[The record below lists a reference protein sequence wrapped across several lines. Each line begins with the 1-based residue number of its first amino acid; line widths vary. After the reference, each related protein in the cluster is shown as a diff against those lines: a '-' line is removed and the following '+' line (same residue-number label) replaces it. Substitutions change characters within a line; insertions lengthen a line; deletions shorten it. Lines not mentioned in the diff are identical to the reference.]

1 MERFFKPK
9 PIAPSTCSGSS
20 SSRQNECDI
29 DFNNLERDPGKRIRM
44 KDYPSNIQDEVRR
57 AYLQMGPCR
66 PTKYEFPY
74 TLHAKKKRRFVVSWF
89 EEYDWLE
96 YSISKDAAFCL
107 HCYLF
112 KINFSQLGSDAFT
125 GVGFKKWKNAR
136 ECFDKHVG
144 PIGSFHNKARE
155 AASYLMNQKTH
166 IEAVVIKQS
175 EEECMKYHLCL
186 NASIDCT
193 KFLLRQGLLFRGRD
207 ESVTS
212 NNRGNYL
219 ELLQFLADHDEKIK
233 EVVLENS
240 PGNLKLIAPS
250 IQKDIVNSCA
260 FETIKAIMKEVK
272 ESKFFS
278 IMVDESRDIS
288 TKEQMAVILRYVDN
302 KGQVIERFVGVQH
315 VTETTSSKL
324 KESIDEFLKLH
335 DLSYS
340 NLRGQ
345 GYDGASN
352 MRAKKNSDVAAFFT
366 LTNSLVNVVGCSC
379 KRRDALREK
388 QQENL
393 LKAIE
398 NDCLETGQGLN
409 QETSLKR
416 AGDTRW
422 NSHYGALI
430 SLITMFSSV
439 VDVLDMIVEDCY
451 NDSAGEAKRLL
462 KDLQS
467 FEFVFL
473 LFLMKSIL
481 GVTNDFSQALQK
493 KDQEI
498 VNAMALVK
506 TCKEQLRCMR
516 NDENFDL
523 LVDKVSSFCV
533 EHEIEVPNMDDLYVI
548 QGKSLRKAPRK
559 TNHHHY
565 KVELFFEVID
575 FQLIELDDR
584 FAEGNTELLICLA
597 CLSPND
603 SFVAFDKEK
612 LVRLAHMYPKD
623 FTDRDRSALQDQLDI
638 YIHFVRYDNDFSQL
652 RGIYELAKK
661 MVEKGLHRTF
671 AYVYLLVQ
679 LALVLPV
686 ATASVERAFS
696 AMNIIKGPLRNKM
709 GDQWLSDSLVV
720 YIEKDVFSCIGN
732 EAIMEHFQTMKPRR
746 GRLN

>member
-1 MERFFKPK
+1 
-9 PIAPSTCSGSS
+9 
-20 SSRQNECDI
+20 
-29 DFNNLERDPGKRIRM
+29 
-44 KDYPSNIQDEVRR
+44 
-57 AYLQMGPCR
+57 
-66 PTKYEFPY
+66 
-74 TLHAKKKRRFVVSWF
+74 
-89 EEYDWLE
+89 
-96 YSISKDAAFCL
+96 
-107 HCYLF
+107 
-112 KINFSQLGSDAFT
+112 
-125 GVGFKKWKNAR
+125 
-136 ECFDKHVG
+136 
-144 PIGSFHNKARE
+144 
-155 AASYLMNQKTH
+155 
-166 IEAVVIKQS
+166 
-175 EEECMKYHLCL
+175 
-186 NASIDCT
+186 
-193 KFLLRQGLLFRGRD
+193 
-207 ESVTS
+207 
-212 NNRGNYL
+212 
-219 ELLQFLADHDEKIK
+219 
-233 EVVLENS
+233 
-240 PGNLKLIAPS
+240 
-250 IQKDIVNSCA
+250 
-260 FETIKAIMKEVK
+260 
-272 ESKFFS
+272 
-278 IMVDESRDIS
+278 MVDESRDIS
-288 TKEQMAVILRYVDN
+288 TNEQMAVILRYVDN
-302 KGQVIERFVGVQH
+302 KGQVIERFMGFQH

-324 KESIDEFLKLH
+324 KEFIDEFLKLH

-439 VDVLDMIVEDCY
+439 VDVLDMIVKDCY
-451 NDSAGEAKRLL
+451 NDSVGEAKRLL

-481 GVTNDFSQALQK
+481 GVTNDLSQALQK

-516 NDENFDL
+516 NDENFDI

-559 TNHHHY
+559 TNC
-565 KVELFFEVID
+565 FFEVID
-575 FQLIELDDR
+575 FQLTELDDR

-597 CLSPND
+597 CLNPND

-638 YIHFVRYDNDFSQL
+638 YIHFVRSDNDFSQL
-652 RGIYELAKK
+652 RGINELAKK

-709 GDQWLSDSLVV
+709 GDQCYHGTFSDHETSSWTLELGFYSL
-720 YIEKDVFSCIGN
+720 
-732 EAIMEHFQTMKPRR
+732 
-746 GRLN
+746 

>member
-1 MERFFKPK
+1 
-9 PIAPSTCSGSS
+9 
-20 SSRQNECDI
+20 
-29 DFNNLERDPGKRIRM
+29 M

-57 AYLQMGPCR
+57 AYLQMGPYR

-144 PIGSFHNKARE
+144 PI
-155 AASYLMNQKTH
+155 
-166 IEAVVIKQS
+166 
-175 EEECMKYHLCL
+175 
-186 NASIDCT
+186 
-193 KFLLRQGLLFRGRD
+193 
-207 ESVTS
+207 
-212 NNRGNYL
+212 
-219 ELLQFLADHDEKIK
+219 DHDEKIK
-233 EVVLENS
+233 EVVLENA

-250 IQKDIVNSCA
+250 IHKDIVNSCA

-352 MRAKKNSDVAAFFT
+352 MRGEFNGLKKKILDEESCASYVHCFAHQLQLALVAVAKKNSDVGAFFT

-393 LKAIE
+393 MKAIE
-398 NDCLETGQGLN
+398 NDCLETRQGLN

-416 AGDTRW
+416 VGDTRW

-451 NDSAGEAKRLL
+451 NDSVGEAKRLL

-481 GVTNDFSQALQK
+481 GVTNDLSQALQK

-516 NDENFDL
+516 NDEKFDL

-533 EHEIEVPNMDDLYVI
+533 EHEIE
-548 QGKSLRKAPRK
+548 
-559 TNHHHY
+559 
-565 KVELFFEVID
+565 
-575 FQLIELDDR
+575 
-584 FAEGNTELLICLA
+584 A

-612 LVRLAHMYPKD
+612 LVRLAQMYLKD
-623 FTDRDRSALQDQLDI
+623 FMDRDRLALQDQLDI
-638 YIHFVRYDNDFSQL
+638 YIHFVRSDNDFSQL
-652 RGIYELAKK
+652 RGINKLAKK

-696 AMNIIKGPLRNKM
+696 AMNIIKGPLRNKI

-746 GRLN
+746 GPLN

>member
-1 MERFFKPK
+1 MII
-9 PIAPSTCSGSS
+9 PI
-20 SSRQNECDI
+20 
-29 DFNNLERDPGKRIRM
+29 GKLN
-44 KDYPSNIQDEVRR
+44 DRR
-57 AYLQMGPCR
+57 R
-66 PTKYEFPY
+66 
-74 TLHAKKKRRFVVSWF
+74 
-89 EEYDWLE
+89 WLE
-96 YSISKDAAFCL
+96 NSLKVDCEPV
-107 HCYLF
+107 
-112 KINFSQLGSDAFT
+112 NF
-125 GVGFKKWKNAR
+125 
-136 ECFDKHVG
+136 
-144 PIGSFHNKARE
+144 E
-155 AASYLMNQKTH
+155 AIFQPSPAI
-166 IEAVVIKQS
+166 IELS
-175 EEECMKYHLCL
+175 NRPRTCGH
-186 NASIDCT
+186 
-193 KFLLRQGLLFRGRD
+193 D
-207 ESVTS
+207 ESDTS

-233 EVVLENS
+233 EVVLKNA

-288 TKEQMAVILRYVDN
+288 TKEQMTVILRYADN

-324 KESIDEFLKLH
+324 KVSIDEFLKLH

-352 MRAKKNSDVAAFFT
+352 MRALVAVTKKNSDVGAFFT
-366 LTNSLVNVVGCSC
+366 LTNSLVNVVGCLC

-393 LKAIE
+393 MKAIE

-481 GVTNDFSQALQK
+481 GVTNDLSQVLQK

-498 VNAMALVK
+498 VNAMTLVK

-516 NDENFDL
+516 NDEKFHL

-559 TNHHHY
+559 TNRHHY

-575 FQLIELDDR
+575 FQLTELDDR
-584 FAEGNTELLICLA
+584 FTEGNTELLICLA

-612 LVRLAHMYPKD
+612 LVRLAQMYPKD
-623 FTDRDRSALQDQLDI
+623 FMDRDRLALQDQLDI
-638 YIHFVRYDNDFSQL
+638 YIHFVRSDNDFSQL
-652 RGIYELAKK
+652 RGINELAKK

>member
-1 MERFFKPK
+1 MGWLNASMGR
-9 PIAPSTCSGSS
+9 
-20 SSRQNECDI
+20 
-29 DFNNLERDPGKRIRM
+29 
-44 KDYPSNIQDEVRR
+44 DEVQ
-57 AYLQMGPCR
+57 ACISHG
-66 PTKYEFPY
+66 T
-74 TLHAKKKRRFVVSWF
+74 SWV
-89 EEYDWLE
+89 
-96 YSISKDAAFCL
+96 
-107 HCYLF
+107 LF
-112 KINFSQLGSDAFT
+112 MALVNHSTGSDAFT

-175 EEECMKYHLCL
+175 EEECMKYRLCL

-193 KFLLRQGLLFRGRD
+193 KFWLRQGLPFRGRD
-207 ESVTS
+207 ESDTS

-219 ELLQFLADHDEKIK
+219 ELLQFLADHDKKIK
-233 EVVLENS
+233 EVVLENA
-240 PGNLKLIAPS
+240 PGNLKLIAHS

-315 VTETTSSKL
+315 VTETTSCKL

-481 GVTNDFSQALQK
+481 GVTNDLSQALQK

-533 EHEIEVPNMDDLYVI
+533 EHEIEVPTMDDLYVI

-575 FQLIELDDR
+575 FQLTELDDR

-612 LVRLAHMYPKD
+612 LVRLAHIYPKD

-638 YIHFVRYDNDFSQL
+638 YIHFVRSDDDFSQL
-652 RGIYELAKK
+652 LGINELAKK

-696 AMNIIKGPLRNKM
+696 AMNIIKGPLHNKM

-720 YIEKDVFSCIGN
+720 CIEKDVFSCIGN

>member
-20 SSRQNECDI
+20 SSRQNERDI

-166 IEAVVIKQS
+166 IEAVVIKQL
-175 EEECMKYHLCL
+175 EEECMKYRLCL

-193 KFLLRQGLLFRGRD
+193 KFLLRQGLPFRGHD
-207 ESVTS
+207 ESDTS

-233 EVVLENS
+233 EVVLENA

-288 TKEQMAVILRYVDN
+288 TNEQMAVILRYADN

-324 KESIDEFLKLH
+324 KVSIDEFLKLH

-352 MRAKKNSDVAAFFT
+352 MRALVAVAKKNSDVGAFFT
-366 LTNSLVNVVGCSC
+366 LTNSLVNVVGCLC
-379 KRRDALREK
+379 KRSDALREK

-393 LKAIE
+393 MKAIE

-451 NDSAGEAKRLL
+451 NDSA
-462 KDLQS
+462 D
-467 FEFVFL
+467 
-473 LFLMKSIL
+473 
-481 GVTNDFSQALQK
+481 
-493 KDQEI
+493 
-498 VNAMALVK
+498 
-506 TCKEQLRCMR
+506 
-516 NDENFDL
+516 
-523 LVDKVSSFCV
+523 
-533 EHEIEVPNMDDLYVI
+533 EIEVPNMDDLYVI

-559 TNHHHY
+559 TNRHHY

-575 FQLIELDDR
+575 FQLTELDDC
-584 FAEGNTELLICLA
+584 FTE
-597 CLSPND
+597 
-603 SFVAFDKEK
+603 AFDKEK
-612 LVRLAHMYPKD
+612 LVRLAQMYPKD
-623 FTDRDRSALQDQLDI
+623 FMDRDRLALQDQLDI
-638 YIHFVRYDNDFSQL
+638 YIHFVRSDNDFSQL
-652 RGIYELAKK
+652 RGINELAKK

-671 AYVYLLVQ
+671 AY

-686 ATASVERAFS
+686 VTASVERAFS

-720 YIEKDVFSCIGN
+720 YIEKDDPPSLNSWIRHWSCIILHN
-732 EAIMEHFQTMKPRR
+732 MTVEDKQDVYIDRESNDDQEDPNRK
-746 GRLN
+746 L

>member
-1 MERFFKPK
+1 MERFFMPK
-9 PIAPSTCSGSS
+9 PVAPSTCSSSS

-29 DFNNLERDPGKRIRM
+29 DFNNLERDLGKRIRM

-57 AYLQMGPCR
+57 AFCKWDLVGLQR
-66 PTKYEFPY
+66 
-74 TLHAKKKRRFVVSWF
+74 SN
-89 EEYDWLE
+89 
-96 YSISKDAAFCL
+96 AF
-107 HCYLF
+107 
-112 KINFSQLGSDAFT
+112 I

-136 ECFDKHVG
+136 EFFDKHVG
-144 PIGSFHNKARE
+144 PIASFYNKARE

-175 EEECMKYHLCL
+175 EEEYMKYRLCL

-193 KFLLRQGLLFRGRD
+193 K
-207 ESVTS
+207 
-212 NNRGNYL
+212 GNYL
-219 ELLQFLADHDEKIK
+219 ELLQFLADHDEKLK
-233 EVVLENS
+233 EVVLENA
-240 PGNLKLIAPS
+240 PGNLKLIAHS
-250 IQKDIVNSCA
+250 IQKYIVNSCA

-288 TKEQMAVILRYVDN
+288 TNEQMAVILHYVDN

-345 GYDGASN
+345 GYDGARN
-352 MRAKKNSDVAAFFT
+352 MRAKKN
-366 LTNSLVNVVGCSC
+366 SC

-393 LKAIE
+393 MKAIE

-416 AGDTRW
+416 DGDTLW
-422 NSHYGALI
+422 NSHYGTLI
-430 SLITMFSSV
+430 RLITIFSSV
-439 VDVLDMIVEDCY
+439 VDVLDM
-451 NDSAGEAKRLL
+451 LL
-462 KDLQS
+462 KIAT
-467 FEFVFL
+467 
-473 LFLMKSIL
+473 M
-481 GVTNDFSQALQK
+481 
-493 KDQEI
+493 I
-498 VNAMALVK
+498 VLVK
-506 TCKEQLRCMR
+506 QK
-516 NDENFDL
+516 
-523 LVDKVSSFCV
+523 
-533 EHEIEVPNMDDLYVI
+533 
-548 QGKSLRKAPRK
+548 GKSLRKAPRK

-575 FQLIELDDR
+575 FRLTELDDR
-584 FAEGNTELLICLA
+584 FVEGNTELLICFVY
-597 CLSPND
+597 LSPND

-623 FTDRDRSALQDQLDI
+623 FTYQDRSALQDQLDI
-638 YIHFVRYDNDFSQL
+638 YIHFVHSDNDFSQFW
-652 RGIYELAKK
+652 GINELAKK
-661 MVEKGLHRTF
+661 MVEKGLHQIF

-686 ATASVERAFS
+686 ATASVERTFS
-696 AMNIIKGPLRNKM
+696 AMDIIKGPLSNKM
-709 GDQWLSDSLVV
+709 RDQWLSDSLVV

-746 GRLN
+746 ERLN

>member
-1 MERFFKPK
+1 
-9 PIAPSTCSGSS
+9 
-20 SSRQNECDI
+20 
-29 DFNNLERDPGKRIRM
+29 M
-44 KDYPSNIQDEVRR
+44 KDYPSNIQDKVRR

-74 TLHAKKKRRFVVSWF
+74 TLYAKKKRLFVISWF

-166 IEAVVIKQS
+166 IEVVVIKQS
-175 EEECMKYHLCL
+175 EEECMKYRLCL

-193 KFLLRQGLLFRGRD
+193 KFLLRQGLPFRGHD
-207 ESVTS
+207 ESDTS

-233 EVVLENS
+233 EVVLENAL
-240 PGNLKLIAPS
+240 GNLKLIAPS

-288 TKEQMAVILRYVDN
+288 TNEQMAVILRYVDN

-340 NLRGQ
+340 NLR
-345 GYDGASN
+345 ALVAV
-352 MRAKKNSDVAAFFT
+352 AKKNSDVGAFFT

-393 LKAIE
+393 MKAIE

-409 QETSLKR
+409 QETSLKS
-416 AGDTRW
+416 AGDTWW

-451 NDSAGEAKRLL
+451 NDS
-462 KDLQS
+462 
-467 FEFVFL
+467 V
-473 LFLMKSIL
+473 
-481 GVTNDFSQALQK
+481 
-493 KDQEI
+493 
-498 VNAMALVK
+498 
-506 TCKEQLRCMR
+506 
-516 NDENFDL
+516 
-523 LVDKVSSFCV
+523 VSSFCV
-533 EHEIEVPNMDDLYVI
+533 EHEIEMPNMDDLYVI

-559 TNHHHY
+559 TNRHHY

-575 FQLIELDDR
+575 FQFTELDDH
-584 FAEGNTELLICLA
+584 FTEGNTELLICLA
-597 CLSPND
+597 SLSPND

-612 LVRLAHMYPKD
+612 LIRLAQMYPKD
-623 FTDRDRSALQDQLDI
+623 FMDQDRLALQDQLDI
-638 YIHFVRYDNDFSQL
+638 YIHFVRSDNDFSQL
-652 RGIYELAKK
+652 RGINELAKK
-661 MVEKGLHRTF
+661 MVEKGLHQTF
-671 AYVYLLVQ
+671 AYVYLLFKI
-679 LALVLPV
+679 LDPSLPV
-686 ATASVERAFS
+686 RA
-696 AMNIIKGPLRNKM
+696 I
-709 GDQWLSDSLVV
+709 D
-720 YIEKDVFSCIGN
+720 
-732 EAIMEHFQTMKPRR
+732 
-746 GRLN
+746 

>member
-1 MERFFKPK
+1 
-9 PIAPSTCSGSS
+9 
-20 SSRQNECDI
+20 
-29 DFNNLERDPGKRIRM
+29 
-44 KDYPSNIQDEVRR
+44 
-57 AYLQMGPCR
+57 
-66 PTKYEFPY
+66 
-74 TLHAKKKRRFVVSWF
+74 
-89 EEYDWLE
+89 
-96 YSISKDAAFCL
+96 
-107 HCYLF
+107 
-112 KINFSQLGSDAFT
+112 
-125 GVGFKKWKNAR
+125 
-136 ECFDKHVG
+136 
-144 PIGSFHNKARE
+144 
-155 AASYLMNQKTH
+155 
-166 IEAVVIKQS
+166 
-175 EEECMKYHLCL
+175 
-186 NASIDCT
+186 
-193 KFLLRQGLLFRGRD
+193 
-207 ESVTS
+207 
-212 NNRGNYL
+212 
-219 ELLQFLADHDEKIK
+219 
-233 EVVLENS
+233 
-240 PGNLKLIAPS
+240 
-250 IQKDIVNSCA
+250 
-260 FETIKAIMKEVK
+260 
-272 ESKFFS
+272 
-278 IMVDESRDIS
+278 
-288 TKEQMAVILRYVDN
+288 
-302 KGQVIERFVGVQH
+302 
-315 VTETTSSKL
+315 
-324 KESIDEFLKLH
+324 
-335 DLSYS
+335 
-340 NLRGQ
+340 
-345 GYDGASN
+345 
-352 MRAKKNSDVAAFFT
+352 MRALVAVTKKNSDVAAFFT

-416 AGDTRW
+416 AWDTRW

-451 NDSAGEAKRLL
+451 NDSAGEAKRSL

-467 FEFVFL
+467 FDFVFL
-473 LFLMKSIL
+473 LFFMKFIL
-481 GVTNDFSQALQK
+481 GVTNDLSQALQK

-575 FQLIELDDR
+575 FQLTELDDR

-597 CLSPND
+597 CLSSND

-638 YIHFVRYDNDFSQL
+638 YIHFVRSDNDFSQL
-652 RGIYELAKK
+652 RGINELAKK

-671 AYVYLLVQ
+671 AYVYLLIQ

-686 ATASVERAFS
+686 AIASVEGAFS
-696 AMNIIKGPLRNKM
+696 VMNIIKDHETSSWTLELGFY
-709 GDQWLSDSLVV
+709 SL
-720 YIEKDVFSCIGN
+720 
-732 EAIMEHFQTMKPRR
+732 
-746 GRLN
+746 

>member
-1 MERFFKPK
+1 MERFLKPK

-20 SSRQNECDI
+20 SSRQNERDI
-29 DFNNLERDPGKRIRM
+29 DFNNLERDPGKRIQM
-44 KDYPSNIQDEVRR
+44 KDYPFNIQDEVRR

-66 PTKYEFPY
+66 PT
-74 TLHAKKKRRFVVSWF
+74 
-89 EEYDWLE
+89 
-96 YSISKDAAFCL
+96 
-107 HCYLF
+107 
-112 KINFSQLGSDAFT
+112 NDAFT

-175 EEECMKYHLCL
+175 KEECMKYRLCL

-193 KFLLRQGLLFRGRD
+193 KFLLRQGLPFRGHD
-207 ESVTS
+207 ESDTS

-233 EVVLENS
+233 EVVLENAS
-240 PGNLKLIAPS
+240 GNLKLIAPS

-260 FETIKAIMKEVK
+260 FKTIKAIMKEVK

-278 IMVDESRDIS
+278 IMVDESHDIS

-345 GYDGASN
+345 GYDGASI
-352 MRAKKNSDVAAFFT
+352 MRALVAVAKKNSDVGAFFT

-393 LKAIE
+393 MKTIE
-398 NDCLETGQGLN
+398 NDCLETGQELN
-409 QETSLKR
+409 QETSLKC

-439 VDVLDMIVEDCY
+439 VDVLDKIVEDCY
-451 NDSAGEAKRLL
+451 NDSAGEAK
-462 KDLQS
+462 
-467 FEFVFL
+467 
-473 LFLMKSIL
+473 
-481 GVTNDFSQALQK
+481 
-493 KDQEI
+493 
-498 VNAMALVK
+498 
-506 TCKEQLRCMR
+506 
-516 NDENFDL
+516 
-523 LVDKVSSFCV
+523 
-533 EHEIEVPNMDDLYVI
+533 
-548 QGKSLRKAPRK
+548 
-559 TNHHHY
+559 
-565 KVELFFEVID
+565 
-575 FQLIELDDR
+575 
-584 FAEGNTELLICLA
+584 
-597 CLSPND
+597 SPND

-612 LVRLAHMYPKD
+612 LVRLAQMYPKD
-623 FTDRDRSALQDQLDI
+623 FMDQDRLALQDQLDI
-638 YIHFVRYDNDFSQL
+638 YIHFVRSDNDFSQL
-652 RGIYELAKK
+652 WGINELAKK

-671 AYVYLLVQ
+671 AYLVF
-679 LALVLPV
+679 VLPV

-696 AMNIIKGPLRNKM
+696 AMNINKGPLRNKM

-732 EAIMEHFQTMKPRR
+732 EAIIEHFQTMKPPREH
-746 GRLN
+746 LN